1 LTLPLSLRY
10 LSFDHA
16 EDADG
21 VGTLEAMA
29 STWPEQV
36 PSVQAEAVQVLAWA
50 HAAFPGRRGPLED
63 GFDWD
68 YDLHGLQELTAPEA
82 LHYDEA
88 AGRLTV
94 RAGPPGKPRH
104 TLTLSLSGTAEFCA
118 AFMQQ
123 FGLNQ
128 D

>member
-1 LTLPLSLRY
+1 MSLRY
-10 LSFDHA
+10 LNFDYA
-16 EDADG
+16 EGTDG
-21 VGTLEAMA
+21 TGIFEAAA

-36 PSVQAEAVQVLAWA
+36 PAVHAEIVRVLAWA
-50 HAAFPGRRGPLED
+50 HAEFPGRRGLVEE

-68 YDLHGLQELTAPEA
+68 YDLHGLQEMTAPEA

-94 RAGPPGKPRH
+94 QAASTGKPRH
-104 TLTLSLSGTAEFCA
+104 TVTLSLSGSPSFCA

-123 FGLNQ
+123 FGL
-128 D
+128 DPD